1 MNIHSYPSPAQETG
15 PAKAPIL
22 IVPYMWLGDFVRC
35 HTVVRLLRAREPD
48 RPVDLLTT
56 ETAAPLLDY
65 MPGVR
70 KGIVCDLPRNRLAFA
85 AHQALAVRLKQEGYG
100 QALVMSR
107 KWKAALAP
115 CLAGIP
121 VRTGMFGEW
130 RVGLINDLR
139 FGERRLPRMIDC
151 CVALASPAGA
161 AAPAD
166 LPLPELVVP
175 PAEQQAWRR
184 RRGLE
189 AATGPVVTLAPGA
202 VGPGKAWP
210 VAHYAELARAMA
222 AEGANVW
229 IIGGPREKALA
240 ADIVRAAGDR
250 ARDLTGDD
258 LREAILALS
267 CADAAVSNDSGLM
280 HIAAALG
287 RPAIAVFGPTSP
299 WHWAPLNPLAAV
311 LEPPPMITCPT
322 CGRSGCTDVRHRS
335 TADVAP
341 ARVLD
346 AVRRVLDGR
355 TP

>member
-1 MNIHSYPSPAQETG
+1 MNIHSYPASAQETG
-15 PAKAPIL
+15 RAEAPIL

-35 HTVVRLLRAREPD
+35 HTVVRLIKAREPG
-48 RPVDLLTT
+48 RPIDLLTT

-85 AHQALAVRLKQEGYG
+85 AHQALAARLRQEGYG

-115 CLAGIP
+115 YLAGIP
-121 VRTGMFGEW
+121 LRTGFLGEW
-130 RVGLINDLR
+130 RFALINDLR
-139 FGERRLPRMIDC
+139 RGERRLPRMLER
-151 CVALASPAGA
+151 CVALACPEGA
-161 AAPAD
+161 ALPSD

-175 PAEQQAWRR
+175 PAERLAWLA
-184 RRGLE
+184 RRGIAE
-189 AATGPVVTLAPGA
+189 AAQPAVTLAPGA
-202 VGPGKAWP
+202 IGPGKAWP
-210 VAHYAELARAMA
+210 VAHYAELARALA
-222 AEGANVW
+222 AEGADVW
-229 IIGGPREKALA
+229 IVGGPRETAPA
-240 ADIVRAAGDR
+240 AEIVRAASGR
-250 ARDLTGDD
+250 ARDLTGAD

-267 CADAAVSNDSGLM
+267 CSDAVVSNDSGLM

-287 RPAIAVFGPTSP
+287 LPVVAVFGPTSP

-311 LEPPPMITCPT
+311 IEPAAAVCPS
-322 CGRSGCTDVRHRS
+322 CGRSGCTDVRHRR

-346 AVRRVLDGR
+346 AVRRVLSER
-355 TP
+355 AA

>member
-1 MNIHSYPSPAQETG
+1 MNIHSYTSSAQDTG
-15 PAKAPIL
+15 RADAPIL
-22 IVPYMWLGDFVRC
+22 IVPYVWLGDFVRC
-35 HTVVRLLRAREPD
+35 HTVVRLIKAREPD

-70 KGIVCDLPRNRLAFA
+70 KGIVCDLPRNSLAFA
-85 AHQALAVRLKQEGYG
+85 KHRALAARLRLEGYG

-130 RVGLINDLR
+130 RLGLINDLR
-139 FGERRLPRMIDC
+139 FGERKLPRMIDC
-151 CVALASPAGA
+151 CVALALPDGT

-166 LPLPELVVP
+166 LPLPELIVP
-175 PAEQQAWRR
+175 PAERIAWRAR
-184 RRGLE
+184 RRIEE
-189 AATGPVVTLAPGA
+189 AGAPVVTLAPGA
-202 VGPGKAWP
+202 IGPGKAWP
-210 VAHYAELARAMA
+210 VAHYAELARPLT
-222 AEGANVW
+222 AEGVHVW
-229 IIGGPREKALA
+229 IVGGPREKAPA
-240 ADIVRAAGDR
+240 AEIIQAAGDR

-258 LREAILALS
+258 LREAILALACS
-267 CADAAVSNDSGLM
+267 DAVVSNDSGLM

-287 RPAIAVFGPTSP
+287 RPTIAVFGPTSR

-311 LEPPPMITCPT
+311 LEPPAMAACPT
-322 CGRSGCTDVRHRS
+322 CGRSGCADVRHRR
-335 TADVAP
+335 TADVGP

-346 AVRRVLDGR
+346 AVRRVLSGLAR
-355 TP
+355 

>member
-1 MNIHSYPSPAQETG
+1 MNIHSSPSPARETG
-15 PAKAPIL
+15 RAKAPIL

-35 HTVVRLLRAREPD
+35 HTVVRLIRAREPD
-48 RPVDLLTT
+48 RPVDFLTT

-70 KGIVCDLPRNRLAFA
+70 KGIICDLPRNRLAFA
-85 AHQALAVRLKQEGYG
+85 AHQELAGRLRQEGYG

-115 CLAGIP
+115 YLAGIP

-151 CVALASPAGA
+151 CVALASTAGA
-161 AAPAD
+161 AAPTD

-175 PAEQQAWRR
+175 AAEQSAWRR

-189 AATGPVVTLAPGA
+189 KLAGLVVTLAPGA

-210 VAHYAELARAMA
+210 VAHYGELARALA
-222 AEGANVW
+222 ADGANVW
-229 IIGGPREKALA
+229 IIGGPSEKALA
-240 ADIVRAAGDR
+240 AEIVGVAGDR

-311 LEPPPMITCPT
+311 LEPPPTTTCPT
-322 CGRSGCTDVRHRS
+322 CGRNGCTDVRHRR

-341 ARVLD
+341 AQVLY
-346 AVRRVLDGR
+346 AIRGVLDGL

>member
-1 MNIHSYPSPAQETG
+1 MNIHSYPSPAPDTAR
-15 PAKAPIL
+15 AKAPTL

-35 HTVVRLLRAREPD
+35 HTVVRLIKAREPG
-48 RPVDLLTT
+48 RAVDMLTT
-56 ETAAPLLDY
+56 ATAAPLLDY

-85 AHQALAVRLKQEGYG
+85 AHQELAERLKREGYG
-100 QALVMSR
+100 RALVMSR

-130 RVGLINDLR
+130 RFGLINDLR
-139 FGERRLPRMIDC
+139 FGERGLPRMIDC
-151 CVALASPAGA
+151 CVALALPAGA
-161 AAPAD
+161 TAPAD

-175 PAEQQAWRR
+175 SAEQAAWRSR
-184 RRGLE
+184 RSLE
-189 AATGPVVTLAPGA
+189 AVARPVVTLAPGA

-210 VAHYAELARAMA
+210 LAHYAELARAVT
-222 AEGANVW
+222 AEGADVW
-229 IIGGPREKALA
+229 IIGGPSEKALA
-240 ADIVRAAGDR
+240 GKIVQAAGDR
-250 ARDLTGDD
+250 ARDLTGHD
-258 LREAILALS
+258 LRDAILALS
-267 CADAAVSNDSGLM
+267 CADAAVSNNSGLM

-311 LEPPPMITCPT
+311 LEPPPMTTCPT
-322 CGRSGCTDVRHRS
+322 CGRSDCTDVRHRR
-335 TADVAP
+335 TADVAA

-346 AVRRVLDGR
+346 AVRRVLDG
-355 TP
+355 PAL